1 MSNTLYVANLSP
13 DTSADDLGALFS
25 EHGEIDQL
33 DLVTDEHTQLPV
45 ALVDMAAEKQATR
58 AMNNLNGS
66 ILAGHRLAI
75 TPLEIDYN
83 KELTA
88 KQRKSVQQV
97 VEDLQETEKVPLRQI
112 ESMIRFCGTQYV
124 QALLDETDEIEADEG
139 MMTSDNARRRT
150 RGGVFFYLARYRMSP
165 ALRRLIYNRKGKV
178 PGEQYD

>member
-13 DTSADDLGALFS
+13 DTSADDLSNLFS
-25 EHGEIDQL
+25 EHGEIEQI

-58 AMNNLNGS
+58 AMNSLNGH

-83 KELTA
+83 KALTA

-112 ESMIRFCGTQYV
+112 ESMIRFCGIQYV
-124 QALLDETDEIEADEG
+124 QALLDETDEIEASEG
-139 MMTSDNARRRT
+139 LMTSDNTRRRT

-165 ALRRLIYNRKGKV
+165 ELRRLIYNRKGKV